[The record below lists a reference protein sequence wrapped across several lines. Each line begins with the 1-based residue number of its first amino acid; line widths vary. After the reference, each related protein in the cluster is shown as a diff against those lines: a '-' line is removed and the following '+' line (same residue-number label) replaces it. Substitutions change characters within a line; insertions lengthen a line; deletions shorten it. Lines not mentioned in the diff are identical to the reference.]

1 MDRTAIR
8 SAVLIGAVVCAS
20 AAWADDRAVAAAAN
34 SAEPSQ
40 GFIVAVPPESN
51 GAAAG
56 NMAANIGEEPQRLPA
71 TEVRAYRDRGPCDRR
86 EGTGQNACR
95 AQLAAKYAEMDKLCR
110 IVSGTE
116 IPVCIKSAYAA
127 D

>member
-1 MDRTAIR
+1 MHPTALR
-8 SAVLIGAVVCAS
+8 SLALIAVAVFASHGRAEGIGGAS
-20 AAWADDRAVAAAAN
+20 ATGAK
-34 SAEPSQ
+34 EPAQ
-40 GFIVAVPPESN
+40 GFIVAVPQTSN
-51 GAAAG
+51 ATS
-56 NMAANIGEEPQRLPA
+56 ANRVAEEPQRLPP
-71 TEVRAYRDRGPCDRR
+71 TEVRGQRVDRGPCDPRQ
-86 EGTGQNACR
+86 GTGQEACR